1 MRPTSNPN
9 LLGIWFFPKPSNL
22 MPWSMRFI
30 YCLLLLLIEPRGLHT
45 RTGQWQSICYLCRAA
60 HQRHGEGGDWPL
72 KHKKQQLGSVRWD
85 VACCRLWLV
94 LWSTRLR
101 WHLEG
106 VCEELRQHG
115 ADAVG
120 FACNGHL
127 HTHRGVRRTWENPQ
141 ILQWRLSALNTV
153 KQAIGLTTAF
163 IAVECQIMTIA
174 MHLWVR
180 KQDPLGIYP
189 QKKPGIVA
197 AKQGE
202 PALPLDYQNSN
213 LLRLSKTGV
222 IHNSVFPCAEF

>member
-1 MRPTSNPN
+1 MGIKLQHGCKCMRPTSNPN
-9 LLGIWFFPKPSNL
+9 LLGIWFFPEPSNL
-22 MPWSMRFI
+22 MPWSVRFI

-94 LWSTRLR
+94 LWSRRLR

-115 ADAVG
+115 SDAVG

-163 IAVECQIMTIA
+163 IAAECQVMTIA

-180 KQDPLGIYP
+180 KQDSLSIYP
-189 QKKPGIVA
+189 QNKPRIVA
-197 AKQGE
+197 AKHKVSQHYHQIIKIE
-202 PALPLDYQNSN
+202 TY
-213 LLRLSKTGV
+213 
-222 IHNSVFPCAEF
+222 

>member
-1 MRPTSNPN
+1 
-9 LLGIWFFPKPSNL
+9 
-22 MPWSMRFI
+22 MRFI

-94 LWSTRLR
+94 LWSRRLR